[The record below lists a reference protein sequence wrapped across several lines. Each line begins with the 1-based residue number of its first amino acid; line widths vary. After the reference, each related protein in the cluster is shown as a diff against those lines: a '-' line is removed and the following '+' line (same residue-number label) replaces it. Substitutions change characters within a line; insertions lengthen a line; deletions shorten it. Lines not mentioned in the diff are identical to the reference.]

1 MEDPQAMIN
10 ADNDGENAAPAAA
23 ASEEASSDLPQVA
36 TPEDAA
42 AAAAEVLALE
52 QNTRNRRRDPTG
64 DQALMGA
71 TGTDAGAVGAFE
83 VVDESGELVRQAFLQ
98 FLTD

>member
-1 MEDPQAMIN
+1 MEDPEQLPGGNDA
-10 ADNDGENAAPAAA
+10 ADDVPAASGA
-23 ASEEASSDLPQVA
+23 AADEPPLPQVA

-71 TGTDAGAVGAFE
+71 TGGDGVVGAFE